1 VSLSRRSAL
10 PFLFRKKSAGAIDG
24 GEDRE
29 HLNRPLSYIGG
40 LRNGFTGQSGNSVD
54 TNVELGLPE
63 ADLYRGKSTGPTS
76 MKREGKVTK
85 MSQENVFRSDVDLG
99 VFFMAWRPTGVE
111 QSTLSV
117 P

>member
-10 PFLFRKKSAGAIDG
+10 PFLFRKKSAGAIDR

-63 ADLYRGKSTGPTS
+63 ADLYRRQSNEDES
-76 MKREGKVTK
+76 RE
-85 MSQENVFRSDVDLG
+85 R
-99 VFFMAWRPTGVE
+99 
-111 QSTLSV
+111 V
-117 P
+117 PI